1 MDETYLKNLMEVIQ
15 TEKNKIF
22 NDMKNDVELVHTNTL
37 TQKLNA
43 LDTILK
49 GVLKLRNIIIKE
61 KCLFKL

>member
-15 TEKNKIF
+15 TEKNKLF

>member
-15 TEKNKIF
+15 TEKNKLF

-61 KCLFKL
+61 KLSFKL